1 MSCETTARVKSQT
14 PRDLRSVTWLGP
26 AGAHLVS
33 GAACCWGVCVVV
45 IVAIFSALVSNDAF
59 EDSED
64 DRNESFRR

>member
-1 MSCETTARVKSQT
+1 MARAC
-14 PRDLRSVTWLGP
+14 RGGGG
-26 AGAHLVS
+26 GAHLVS